1 MGTKMRLSRATLA
14 IALVS
19 LSASTLAAQDLKP
32 LTGPEIAKLIS
43 GNTVVGTM
51 AAGGPYEEFYLPDG
65 TLRGSNYDGKW
76 SVERDTL
83 CFVYGDTSPQQCW
96 GASIAATGEMLW
108 LKNGVVDGNGTVQ
121 PGNPSQL

>member
-1 MGTKMRLSRATLA
+1 MRLYRAALV

-19 LSASTLAAQDLKP
+19 LSASPLAAQDFKP
-32 LTGPEIAKLIS
+32 LTGPEIANLIS
-43 GNTVVGTM
+43 GNTVAGTM

-65 TLRGSNYDGKW
+65 TLRGSNYDGMW
-76 SVERDTL
+76 SVEGDTL
-83 CFVYGDTSPQQCW
+83 CFVYDETTPQQCW
-96 GASIAATGEMLW
+96 GASITASGEVLW